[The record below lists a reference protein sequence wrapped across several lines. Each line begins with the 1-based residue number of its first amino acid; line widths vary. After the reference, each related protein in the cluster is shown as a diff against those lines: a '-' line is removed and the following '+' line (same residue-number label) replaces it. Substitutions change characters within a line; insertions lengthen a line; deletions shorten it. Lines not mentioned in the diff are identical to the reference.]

1 MGFPQYIRFTPEE
14 EAAIA
19 EMEAEMVAE
28 AEAARAAAEA
38 ERVAQA
44 MAAGYPEV
52 VARRGSQRALR
63 LYDTWRARR
72 DALAHGDELP
82 PLPEEQELAVPDV
95 VRLAAA
101 NSFWDDPLVQLFTA
115 KVARAER
122 SSRTGDEPATI
133 PLHGMSRRDCDALE
147 RDLCAGGI
155 EVLRIEE
162 PSPGVFWLYC
172 HCPPT
177 PDHKQWITDA
187 ALFREMVAA
196 GLIPWIPRHALDGS
210 SCQ

>member
-19 EMEAEMVAE
+19 EMEAEMDAK
-28 AEAARAAAEA
+28 AEAAGAAAEA

-44 MAAGYPEV
+44 MAAGYPEA

-63 LYDTWRARR
+63 LYDTWHARR
-72 DALAHGDELP
+72 DALEHGAELP

-101 NSFWDDPLVQLFTA
+101 DSFWDDPFVQLFMA
-115 KVARAER
+115 KVARAKR
-122 SSRTGDEPATI
+122 GRRTGNERAMI
-133 PLHGMSRRDCDALE
+133 PLHGMSARDCDTLE
-147 RDLCAGGI
+147 RDLQAGGI
-155 EVLRIEE
+155 AVLCIEE

-177 PDHKQWITDA
+177 PDHKYWITDA
-187 ALFREMVAA
+187 ALFREVVAA
-196 GLIPWIPRHALDGS
+196 GLIPWIPRHVLDGG
-210 SCQ
+210 SC